1 MSRLLLGVSGGI
13 AAYKAPET
21 ARLAIK
27 AGHAVRVIQTPTSR
41 RFVGVASFSGI
52 TGAPVLCSEFET
64 DPMRGAYPG
73 EPAPDRA
80 PINHLALVLR
90 ADVYLIAP
98 ASANTLA
105 KLAHG
110 HADNLVTTAALAA
123 GCPVAVA
130 PAMNDRMYLHPATA
144 ANLKLLAQR
153 GVTVIG
159 PGEGDLASHGEY
171 GIGRMAEPAALLAA
185 CEELIAQTRAG
196 VPQSRSQA
204 RSGGPSI
211 VAPEPGQQWT
221 GVRVLVTAGGTRE
234 PIDAVRYVGNR
245 SSGRMGF
252 ALAGAAAELGAQVT
266 VVAANVSLS
275 APPGVRV
282 LAVGTAAELADV
294 CRREFDACD
303 VLLMAAAVADFRP
316 RDPAAHKL
324 KKDAGAPTIE
334 LERTEDVLSGLASRR
349 RRGGAQIVVGF
360 AAEYGDDALRY
371 GRDKLARKA
380 LDAVVVNDISQPG
393 IGFDAG
399 ENEVTILTADGGARE
414 VPRAAKERV
423 AAVVLQE
430 VQRLRA
436 DKEQANRTSRADPRS
451 PARV

>member
-1 MSRLLLGVSGGI
+1 LLLGVSGGI
-13 AAYKAPET
+13 AAYKAVET

-41 RFVGVASFSGI
+41 RFVGVASFGAI
-52 TGAPVLCSEFET
+52 TGAPVLCGEFET

-73 EPAPDRA
+73 EPAPDHA
-80 PINHLALVLR
+80 PISHLALVAR
-90 ADVYLIAP
+90 ADLYLIAP

-123 GCPVAVA
+123 DCPLAVA
-130 PAMNDRMYLHPATA
+130 PAMNDRMYRHPATA
-144 ANLKLLAQR
+144 ANLELLAAR
-153 GVTVIG
+153 RVTVIG
-159 PGEGDLASHGEY
+159 PGEGDLASPGEH
-171 GIGRMAEPAALLAA
+171 GIGRMAEPAELLEACEALLR
-185 CEELIAQTRAG
+185 RAPG
-196 VPQSRSQA
+196 ASRA
-204 RSGGPSI
+204 EVGGSGINPRAPGPWS
-211 VAPEPGQQWT
+211 

-234 PIDAVRYVGNR
+234 PIDAVRYIGNR

-252 ALAGAAAELGAQVT
+252 ALACAAAQLGAQVT
-266 VVAANVSLS
+266 VVAANVSLPDP
-275 APPGVRV
+275 AGVRV
-282 LAVGTAAELADV
+282 VAVSTAAELADA

-316 RDPAAHKL
+316 LHPAAYKL
-324 KKDAGAPTIE
+324 KKDAGAPAIE
-334 LERTEDVLSGLASRR
+334 LERTEDVLGGLARR
-349 RRGGAQIVVGF
+349 RRPAQVLVGF
-360 AAEYGDDALRY
+360 AAEHGDGALRY
-371 GRDKLARKA
+371 GRDKLERKD

-399 ENEVTILTADGGARE
+399 DNEVTILTADGGARD
-414 VPRAAKERV
+414 VPRAAKEDV

-436 DKEQANRTSRADPRS
+436 GKEQANRTSRADS
-451 PARV
+451 SSAARV